1 MSLSSGVFTRTRSK
15 LTSQILDSKSK
26 APPSVSNEKLVTPV
40 SEKTSFKRKRT
51 VTSSKP
57 KKKSVS
63 EDLTQIQNEPVLPQ
77 KMEKKAKI
85 MSKNEDVEKR
95 SRLFRKKA
103 PLSYLER
110 LSRATSQR

>member
-15 LTSQILDSKSK
+15 LTSRVDSKSK
-26 APPSVSNEKLVTPV
+26 APPSVGNQKLVTPV
-40 SEKTSFKRKRT
+40 SEKTSFKRKRN

-77 KMEKKAKI
+77 KLEKKAKV
-85 MSKNEDVEKR
+85 MGKNEDIEIR
-95 SRLFRKKA
+95 SRIFRKKA